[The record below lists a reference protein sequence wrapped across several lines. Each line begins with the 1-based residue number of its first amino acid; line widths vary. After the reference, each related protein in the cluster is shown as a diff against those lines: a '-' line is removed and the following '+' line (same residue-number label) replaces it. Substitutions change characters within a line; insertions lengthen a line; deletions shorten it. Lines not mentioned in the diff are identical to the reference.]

1 MDMSVLGNVKKRLVA
16 DEDKNLVEYFT
27 NTLNIVKLHADKI
40 LIKSK
45 SIEALE
51 LKDGIMKEAII
62 TAANNNKELE
72 DKLTF
77 FVKFLSRNTYSCI
90 PIKELNKDSF
100 VRLREYLKKNS
111 GIQAIPKEERLAKQ
125 TKTDSMPQPYG
136 KANKSGNEKK

>member
-1 MDMSVLGNVKKRLVA
+1 MDISSLGNVKQRLEK
-16 DEDKNLVEYFT
+16 DQDKNLVEYFT

-51 LKDGIMKEAII
+51 LKDSVMKEAII

-77 FVKFLSRNTYSCI
+77 FVKFLSRNTYACV

-111 GIQAIPKEERLAKQ
+111 GIEAIPKEERIAKQ
-125 TKTDSMPQPYG
+125 VKTE
-136 KANKSGNEKK
+136 NEKK